1 MRSIVQC
8 TDAFEL
14 LACVTN
20 HEPYGF
26 NFQFI
31 SFIPSANRPEEH
43 IRFQGQ
49 FSQKELIALRDFL
62 DETIKEVAC

>member
-14 LACVTN
+14 SASVTN

-26 NFQFI
+26 NFQLI
-31 SFIPSANRPEEH
+31 SFIPSANRPEEYT
-43 IRFQGQ
+43 RFQGQ
-49 FSQKELIALRDFL
+49 FSQIELIALRNFL
-62 DETIKEVAC
+62 DKAIKEVT

>member
-14 LACVTN
+14 SASVTN

-62 DETIKEVAC
+62 DAAIKEVAC

>member
-14 LACVTN
+14 SASVTD
-20 HEPYGF
+20 HQPYGF
-26 NFQFI
+26 NFQLI
-31 SFIPSANRPEEH
+31 SFIPNANRPEEH

-62 DETIKEVAC
+62 DKAIKEVT

>member
-14 LACVTN
+14 SASVTN

-26 NFQFI
+26 NFQLI
-31 SFIPSANRPEEH
+31 SFIPCANRPEEH
-43 IRFQGQ
+43 IKFQGQ
-49 FSQKELIALRDFL
+49 FSQKELFALRNFL
-62 DETIKEVAC
+62 DKAIKEVT

>member
-1 MRSIVQC
+1 MRSIIQC

-14 LACVTN
+14 SASVTN

-43 IRFQGQ
+43 IRFQGH
-49 FSQKELIALRDFL
+49 FSREELIALRDFL
-62 DETIKEVAC
+62 DKAIKEVVC

>member
-14 LACVTN
+14 SASVTN

-26 NFQFI
+26 NFQLI

-43 IRFQGQ
+43 TKFQGQ
-49 FSQKELIALRDFL
+49 FSQRELIALRNLL
-62 DETIKEVAC
+62 DKAIKEVT

>member
-8 TDAFEL
+8 TDAFKL
-14 LACVTN
+14 SASVTN

-26 NFQFI
+26 NFQLI

-43 IRFQGQ
+43 IKFRGQ
-49 FSQKELIALRDFL
+49 FSQKELIALKNFL
-62 DETIKEVAC
+62 DQAIKEVT

>member
-14 LACVTN
+14 SASITN

-26 NFQFI
+26 NFRLI
-31 SFIPSANRPEEH
+31 SLIPSANRPEEH
-43 IRFQGQ
+43 TRFQGQ
-49 FSQKELIALRDFL
+49 FSQRELIALRNFL
-62 DETIKEVAC
+62 DQAIKEVT

>member
-14 LACVTN
+14 SASVTN
-20 HEPYGF
+20 HKPYGF
-26 NFQFI
+26 NFRLI

-43 IRFQGQ
+43 TKFQGQ
-49 FSQKELIALRDFL
+49 FSQKELIALRNFL
-62 DETIKEVAC
+62 DQAIKEVT

>member
-14 LACVTN
+14 SASVTN

-31 SFIPSANRPEEH
+31 SFISSANRPEEH

-62 DETIKEVAC
+62 DEAIKEVAC